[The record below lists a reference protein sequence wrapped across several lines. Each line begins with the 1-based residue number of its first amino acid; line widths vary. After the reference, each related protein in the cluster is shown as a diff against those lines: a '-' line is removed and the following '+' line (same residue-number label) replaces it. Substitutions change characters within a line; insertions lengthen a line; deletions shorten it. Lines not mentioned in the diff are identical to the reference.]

1 MHNIQNLNF
10 QFNGSPVNVLIL
22 PLLLPCQLPPPPSGD
37 YDALLVLMLLPRL
50 TFKADM
56 LKDQLRQQHKLDEAL
71 GSLST
76 LTPQQA
82 DQLTFVLAL
91 VYKLSTLQLLVA
103 RATR

>member
-1 MHNIQNLNF
+1 MLWIF
-10 QFNGSPVNVLIL
+10 IA
-22 PLLLPCQLPPPPSGD
+22 PLLPPGD

-50 TFKADM
+50 SFKTLL

-76 LTPQQA
+76 VTAGQA
-82 DQLTFVLAL
+82 DTLTFVLSL
-91 VYKLSTLQLLVA
+91 VYKLSSLQLLVA

>member
-1 MHNIQNLNF
+1 MSTPHL
-10 QFNGSPVNVLIL
+10 
-22 PLLLPCQLPPPPSGD
+22 PPSGD

>member
-1 MHNIQNLNF
+1 MYGSSIRCFDTTNSYCH
-10 QFNGSPVNVLIL
+10 FNH
-22 PLLLPCQLPPPPSGD
+22 PPPLGD